1 MLDFNSLQNMVWS
14 AFSKQT
20 DDWKPEYKQILWS
33 TMVDVIKEKGQLRIV
48 VKPTVDDPKAEE
60 VQEYLVKIVFDP
72 IVRIMSGFKCK
83 VRKFE

>member
-1 MLDFNSLQNMVWS
+1 MVWS